1 MASPRPCPVCG
12 QQHTR
17 VLYRPK
23 ESPGPISKCL
33 NCSMVYVGVI
43 EDDHTLIFDGPVT
56 YGQSDPKILT
66 SSNLGD
72 VSGSWELSL
81 LPDKEVEWPALKRNA
96 TDALHRIELHTH
108 MPHNERRIFDFGSG
122 WGFFL
127 AVAKERGWITYGLEP
142 LPACAVYARA
152 TFDLNIIT
160 DTLRENTFP
169 SDFFDVITSFQ
180 VFEHLPYPK
189 EDIRHLHKMLRKDGI
204 ILIEVPNFETW
215 TMQIMKARHRHF
227 VQDHLN
233 FFSIDT
239 LSQLLCDSGF
249 EVIDHYH
256 PTRYMSVRHLIR
268 HWFRRYLPVP
278 IVDALQRALQKTS
291 LWEQTIGLNM
301 GDIIAII
308 GRKL

>member
-1 MASPRPCPVCG
+1 
-12 QQHTR
+12 
-17 VLYRPK
+17 
-23 ESPGPISKCL
+23 
-33 NCSMVYVGVI
+33 
-43 EDDHTLIFDGPVT
+43 
-56 YGQSDPKILT
+56 
-66 SSNLGD
+66 
-72 VSGSWELSL
+72 
-81 LPDKEVEWPALKRNA
+81 
-96 TDALHRIELHTH
+96 

-239 LSQLLCDSGF
+239 LGQLLCDSGF

>member
-43 EDDHTLIFDGPVT
+43 EDDHALIFDGPVT

-72 VSGSWELSL
+72 VSGSWELNL

-96 TDALHRIELHTH
+96 TDALHRIELHTRN
-108 MPHNERRIFDFGSG
+108 PHNERRIFDFGSG

-127 AVAKERGWITYGLEP
+127 AFAKERGWSTYGLEP

-215 TMQIMKARHRHF
+215 TMKIMKARHRHF

-268 HWFRRYLPVP
+268 HWFRRYLPAP

-301 GDIIAII
+301 GDIITII